1 MGIRETI
8 KGILTFGD
16 SPNRLSLAFAIGIF
30 IAFTPTVGLH
40 TLSAIFIAW
49 ALRMNKAVTFA
60 GTFVSNPYTQIPIYG
75 LCLWVGSKLSGQKI
89 KFNIDWKNLSLWN
102 LWVEIKP
109 LLLPLILGATI
120 LGIGAAII
128 SYFALYYLIQRYR
141 RYTKNK
147 KLSSL

>member
-89 KFNIDWKNLSLWN
+89 KFRVKSH
-102 LWVEIKP
+102 
-109 LLLPLILGATI
+109 
-120 LGIGAAII
+120 
-128 SYFALYYLIQRYR
+128 
-141 RYTKNK
+141 
-147 KLSSL
+147 SSHQLC